1 MAFYMLYQNGKI
13 SFWYL
18 NDAIIEFIQL
28 VNWT

>member
-1 MAFYMLYQNGKI
+1 
-13 SFWYL
+13 L